1 MQKPHSLGTN
11 SNAGVSRYFFNITNG
26 EAAPY
31 PQCLDLSS
39 IREVRREASKMA
51 CRAITDNPDAI
62 WKTGEWQLTVTDDRG
77 LNLFSLLI
85 LAIDAPVSRG
95 R

>member
-1 MQKPHSLGTN
+1 
-11 SNAGVSRYFFNITNG
+11 
-26 EAAPY
+26 
-31 PQCLDLSS
+31 
-39 IREVRREASKMA
+39 MA
-51 CRAITDNPDAI
+51 CKAIADNPDAI
-62 WKTGEWQLTVTDDRG
+62 WKSGEWQLTVTDDRG

>member
-1 MQKPHSLGTN
+1 MQKRHSLGAN
-11 SNAGVSRYFFNITNG
+11 SNAGVSRYFFNVSGG
-26 EAAPY
+26 EATPF
-31 PQCLDLSS
+31 PQCLDLRN
-39 IREVRREASKMA
+39 IREVRREASRMA
-51 CRAITDNPDAI
+51 CKAISDNPDAI

-85 LAIDAPVSRG
+85 LASDAPVSRA